1 MKFLESL
8 ADAFIMTF
16 GITPPMPE
24 RRRVAAIFI
33 GSGLLL
39 TVPASWR
46 SSSRSFST
54 CLCTDFHAKSTKAPA
69 PSTRNRFRTR

>member
-16 GITPPMPE
+16 GITPPKPE

-39 TVPASWR
+39 TVLGVLAL
-46 SSSRSFST
+46 FIAVI
-54 CLCTDFHAKSTKAPA
+54 LHLLMH
-69 PSTRNRFRTR
+69 

>member
-16 GITPPMPE
+16 GITPPKPE

-33 GSGLLL
+33 GSALLL
-39 TVPASWR
+39 TVAGILAL
-46 SSSRSFST
+46 FIVVI
-54 CLCTDFHAKSTKAPA
+54 LHLLMH
-69 PSTRNRFRTR
+69 